1 MIIKIKEISE
11 NALFESDGIKLRNM
25 IMDFCNSNHDEKIQL
40 DFSGITLFATMFFNA
55 WVGYFVK
62 NNRED
67 ILNKIEAINISKLGG
82 LCTIIATTDFCAI
95 FFQCFFFICIFAER
109 NNIPLHFLLYFTT

>member
-1 MIIKIKEISE
+1 MILVIIKIKEISE

-67 ILNKIEAINISKLGG
+67 ILNKIEAINISKLGEKT
-82 LCTIIATTDFCAI
+82 LQHSRDNAEYIISLSDKDI
-95 FFQCFFFICIFAER
+95 KKIVDESM
-109 NNIPLHFLLYFTT
+109 

>member
-40 DFSGITLFATMFFNA
+40 DFSGITLFATMFF
-55 WVGYFVK
+55 
-62 NNRED
+62 
-67 ILNKIEAINISKLGG
+67 
-82 LCTIIATTDFCAI
+82 
-95 FFQCFFFICIFAER
+95 
-109 NNIPLHFLLYFTT
+109 

>member
-62 NNRED
+62 NNETD
-67 ILNKIEAINISKLGG
+67 ILNRIETTNISKLGEKT
-82 LCTIIATTDFCAI
+82 LQHSRDNAEYIISLSDKDI
-95 FFQCFFFICIFAER
+95 KKIVDES
-109 NNIPLHFLLYFTT
+109 L